1 VDALVDTAW
10 LAGQLGLDPLQ
21 RPEPLERQTTGG
33 ERSGIHSR
41 EAPVCRGVPGQAS
54 GESEGCDA
62 TPLRICDVRW
72 YLDPA
77 RRGRDAWRAGHIPGA
92 VFLDVDADLSAPGG
106 GRGLPAGRHPWP
118 TEEQLARAMGAAGI
132 GPGVRVVAYDDAS
145 GSVAARLW
153 YLLRAHGHEDVAVL
167 DGGLAKWVAE
177 GRPIETGEP
186 HVGPAVFHG
195 RLLPGFVIDKAGML
209 AEHRRRL
216 VLDARAPERYR
227 GETEPIDPRAGHVP
241 GARSAPWTGNAT
253 SDPVPVLLPPA
264 ALRER
269 YQALGASREEPIVYC
284 GSGVNACHDL
294 LALHLAGL
302 RGTLYAGSWSEW
314 SSDPSLPAAT
324 GEE

>member
-1 VDALVDTAW
+1 VRALVDTAW
-10 LAGQLGLDPLQ
+10 LA
-21 RPEPLERQTTGG
+21 RQIEEGG
-33 ERSGIHSR
+33 RAR
-41 EAPVCRGVPGQAS
+41 
-54 GESEGCDA
+54 
-62 TPLRICDVRW
+62 LRVVDSRW

-77 RRGRDAWRAGHIPGA
+77 RKGRDSFRAGHIPGA
-92 VFLDVDADLSAPGG
+92 VFVDLESELAAPGG
-106 GRGLPAGRHPWP
+106 GRGRPSGRHPWP
-118 TEEQLARAMGAAGI
+118 SQEQVAQVMGRLAV

-153 YLLRAHGHEDVAVL
+153 YVLRAHGHDEVAVL
-167 DGGLAKWVAE
+167 DGGITKWVAE
-177 GRPIETGEP
+177 GRPLSTTEEP
-186 HVGPAVFHG
+186 LPPSRFSG
-195 RLLPGFVIDKAGML
+195 RLRPGFVVTKAEIV
-209 AEHRRRL
+209 ATHRERL
-216 VLDARAPERYR
+216 VLDARVGERYR

-241 GARSAPWTGNAT
+241 GARSAPWTGNVT
-253 SDPVPVLLPPA
+253 SGPVPVFLPPA

-269 YQALGASREEPIVYC
+269 YLSLGAAREEPVVYC